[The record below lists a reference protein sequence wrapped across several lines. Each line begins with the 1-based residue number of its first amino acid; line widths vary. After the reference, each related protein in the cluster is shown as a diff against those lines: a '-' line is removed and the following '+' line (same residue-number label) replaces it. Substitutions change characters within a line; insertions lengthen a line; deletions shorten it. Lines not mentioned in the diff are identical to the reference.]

1 MREFYPLPETMQ
13 RAVIERSGRFRLETV
28 PLPELESGDLLFRL
42 LSAGLGPAD
51 LDLTLNIG
59 RTPAALPVTEI
70 AATGESVSGL
80 EPARSRAPARAVAR
94 GRWRARLKGWPSSYA
109 SPPRPPAAAASS
121 SFPWRCPP
129 TTRPSSP
136 RRRWRRGCCTRRASS
151 NTAGLL
157 VLGLGLAG
165 QALIRMARHQGV
177 RAVVAVDNSATLRER
192 ASWSGATH
200 VVRVPEESVR
210 SVVMDATGGAGV
222 QAAVILSGDPS
233 YAPEALQSLAPR
245 GTLILGAPF
254 PASFL
259 FALPGTLVQRREL
272 RIIGVSGFETR
283 DVRDAMQALR
293 LGIVNAE
300 TLVSKHVAWSE
311 LSAMELEPGY
321 WEHGTHVVV
330 EGPEDPA
337 IEG

>member
-1 MREFYPLPETMQ
+1 MRELYPLPETMQ
-13 RAVIERSGRFRLETV
+13 RAVLDRSGHFHLEV
-28 PLPELESGDLLFRL
+28 VALPELESGDLLFRL
-42 LSAGLGPAD
+42 LSAGIGPAD
-51 LDLTLNIG
+51 LDPTLNIG

-70 AATGESVSGL
+70 AATGDSVSGWNPL
-80 EPARSRAPARAVAR
+80 DRALLLAPLLATGGSPFEGLAEFIRVPAEAAR
-94 GRWRARLKGWPSSYA
+94 GGGVIKLPMEIGPDDATLI
-109 SPPRPPAAAASS
+109 PAAAMAA
-121 SFPWRCPP
+121 RVLHE
-129 TTRPSSP
+129 TR
-136 RRRWRRGCCTRRASS
+136 SS
-151 NTAGLL
+151 NAAGLL

-177 RAVVAVDNSATLRER
+177 RVVVAVDTSATLRER

-200 VVRVPEESVR
+200 VVRVPEEQVR
-210 SVVMDATGGAGV
+210 AAVMDATGGAGV
-222 QAAVILSGDPS
+222 QAAVILTGDPS
-233 YAPEALQSLAPR
+233 HAPEALQSLAPR

-283 DVRDAMQALR
+283 DVRDALQALR

-311 LSAMELEPGY
+311 LPAMELEPGY
-321 WEHGTHVVV
+321 WSHGTHIVV
-330 EGPEDPA
+330 EGPEDLLP
-337 IEG
+337 ES

>member
-13 RAVIERSGRFRLETV
+13 RAVLERNGRFRLETV

-42 LSAGLGPAD
+42 LSAGIAPAD
-51 LDLTLNIG
+51 IDLTLNVG

-70 AATGESVSGL
+70 AATGENVSGWNPL
-80 EPARSRAPARAVAR
+80 DRALLLAPMLATGGAPFEGLAEFIHVPAEAAR
-94 GRWRARLKGWPSSYA
+94 GGGVIKLSMEI
-109 SPPRPPAAAASS
+109 PPDDATLVPAAAMAA
-121 SFPWRCPP
+121 RVLRE
-129 TTRPSSP
+129 TH
-136 RRRWRRGCCTRRASS
+136 SS

-200 VVRVPEESVR
+200 AVRVPDESVR

-272 RIIGVSGFETR
+272 RIVGVSGFETR

-300 TLVSKHVAWSE
+300 TLVSKHVAWAE
-311 LSAMELEPGY
+311 LPAMELEPGY

-330 EGPEDPA
+330 EGPEEPPIQD
-337 IEG
+337 